1 MPKTTEGRQEDGK
14 KPRLQSQAGA
24 GRDAGGGG
32 STLCSA
38 VTGFTLAAWL
48 DVVMMQTLDSHCLNS
63 GAKKQIQN

>member
-14 KPRLQSQAGA
+14 KPRLQSQAVV
-24 GRDAGGGG
+24 GRDWGGA

-63 GAKKQIQN
+63 CAKKQIQN

>member
-32 STLCSA
+32 EHPVLCCDWVHTSS
-38 VTGFTLAAWL
+38 LARCGHDADPGL
-48 DVVMMQTLDSHCLNS
+48 SLPELRR
-63 GAKKQIQN
+63 